1 MKPSSEL
8 NEEQKR
14 MLAWLDRNG
23 AVSPSRLLAQTP
35 LGPKEAWEM
44 LNQLAEWG
52 LVIMRQDPDSADGML
67 VAASPTAAN
76 FIKSL

>member
-1 MKPSSEL
+1 MNPPSEL

-23 AVSPSRLLAQTP
+23 AVSPSRLLAETP
-35 LGPKEAWEM
+35 LDPKEAWGM

-52 LVIMRQDPDSADGML
+52 LVIMRQDPDSADGLL
-67 VAASPTAAN
+67 VVLTPT
-76 FIKSL
+76 FKM